1 MAETG
6 GDNEDPGY
14 DTSKY
19 VSRDEYLRDVA
30 ALKNKWVKIIL
41 YFAIA
46 VVIGT
51 SNVLLINYTAALP
64 VQLHWIVDGF
74 AMDEI
79 LSYMVVI
86 AALLVVGIWVG
97 VAKHKFY
104 SLAYFAGF
112 ATAGFVFMV
121 IPGDLIV
128 GIYVFTVSACLF
140 AVVYLVFFR
149 IWNSVKRAVVVEK

>member
-1 MAETG
+1 MTAAENDSEG
-6 GDNEDPGY
+6 PGY

-19 VSRDEYLRDVA
+19 VSRDEFLRDVA

-46 VVIGT
+46 VAIGT
-51 SNVLLINYTAALP
+51 SNILLINYTATAP
-64 VQLHWIVDGF
+64 EHWIVGEF

-121 IPGDLIV
+121 IPGNLIV

-149 IWNSVKRAVVVEK
+149 IWNSVKRAVVVDK